1 MQHNFTEFE
10 QAVDKAARDGFSN
23 SHLWVADHA
32 EVRGTGHYREI
43 AAELGLSAPQ
53 FMKCV
58 YEVYWAN
65 YFNTDTEVNEH
76 E

>member
-1 MQHNFTEFE
+1 MQNNFTEFE

-23 SHLWVADHA
+23 SHLW
-32 EVRGTGHYREI
+32 
-43 AAELGLSAPQ
+43 AAHRVYSQQ

-65 YFNTDTEVNEH
+65 YFNTATEVN
-76 E
+76 